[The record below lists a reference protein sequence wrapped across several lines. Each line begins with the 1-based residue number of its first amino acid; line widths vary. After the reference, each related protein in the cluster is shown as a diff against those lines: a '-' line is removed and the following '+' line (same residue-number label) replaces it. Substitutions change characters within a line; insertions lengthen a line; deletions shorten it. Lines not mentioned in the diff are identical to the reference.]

1 MGEIEDPQPIPGLP
15 GETVQ
20 FRRWATY
27 DDELQLMADVAEF
40 LETDPSHKARLAFL
54 PGRRTCL
61 MIAAWSL
68 RDAAGEPLAV
78 EPESLTGQLPRRVVN
93 WLIAEAERRYEGRAE
108 EHEGPFD
115 GRSPQLSAATT

>member
-1 MGEIEDPQPIPGLP
+1 MHEIEDPQPIPGLP

-27 DDELQLMADVAEF
+27 DDELQYTADAGEF
-40 LETDPSHKARLAFL
+40 LDTNPDRKAKLAYLDEHK
-54 PGRRTCL
+54 TCL

-68 RDAAGEPLAV
+68 RDAADEPRPV
-78 EPESLTGQLPRRVVN
+78 EPESLRALPRRVAH
-93 WLIAEAERRYEGRAE
+93 WLIDEAEKRYEGRPE
-108 EHEGPFD
+108 VQEGPFD